1 MRRLS
6 CATALALA
14 LAAPLS
20 PAAWGQAAPESPPVP
35 AQGAP
40 DSGTGLTAPQRR
52 NNIIILPAPPAE
64 AETLRAPQRRNEVI
78 LLPRAPS
85 DGDQP
90 GTLAGALPE
99 GSPAAS
105 LLQGRA
111 ALAEA
116 REAFDTMARTPG
128 GDPAE
133 VSRLTTEVLDT
144 LAATLEAGTDTS
156 QSPAVR
162 QSWNETLQA
171 LRSARMAVGE
181 AAGDT
186 GDVLEQRRAAAWTLA
201 EAERQLDEYVADVH
215 HAALVPGTRTGQA
228 DDKTNPSLGMTDPG
242 QVTDPGT
249 PIPTPGTGVAG
260 LPPQD
265 EAQSATGAMAAGD
278 AGLGSVLGKAVVDPA
293 GAALGTVADLLIDP
307 RGGGV
312 SHAVVAL
319 GGGRQVLVPWE
330 AMRPAEG
337 GALGVPFTASDL
349 AQAPT
354 FDMGGPTLGQ
364 ARPGTGQ

>member
-1 MRRLS
+1 MRRLP

-14 LAAPLS
+14 LAALVPV
-20 PAAWGQAAPESPPVP
+20 AWGQANPESPPVP
-35 AQGAP
+35 AQGSA

-64 AETLRAPQRRNEVI
+64 AETPRAPQRRNEVI
-78 LLPRAPS
+78 LLPRAPAAA
-85 DGDQP
+85 DQP
-90 GTLAGALPE
+90 GTLAGTLPE

-116 REAFDTMARTPG
+116 REVFDTMARTPG

-133 VSRLTTEVLDT
+133 VSRLTTEVLDR

-156 QSPAVR
+156 QSPQVR
-162 QSWNETLQA
+162 QSWDQTLQA
-171 LRSARMAVGE
+171 LRSARSAVAE

-201 EAERQLDEYVADVH
+201 EAERQLDAYVADVH
-215 HAALVPGTRTGQA
+215 HAALAPETRTGDA
-228 DDKTNPSLGMTDPG
+228 ADKTGPSLGMADPG

-249 PIPTPGTGVAG
+249 PAPLPGTETAA

-265 EAQSATGAMAAGD
+265 EAQSAAGALAAGD
-278 AGLGSVLGKAVVDPA
+278 AALGSVLGKAVVDPA

-330 AMRPAEG
+330 ALRPAGG
-337 GALGVPFTASDL
+337 GALAVPFTASDL
-349 AQAPT
+349 AQAPS
-354 FDMGGPTLGQ
+354 FEMSGPTVGQ
-364 ARPGTGQ
+364 ARPGQ